1 MKKIIFLAA
10 LFAVGMVGCHNKQGQ
25 VKEEQVKEEQVKKLE
40 VGTELNLFLE
50 ECLSKVPN
58 ARDNH
63 IAIRRLRDTIA
74 ACMEKKIG
82 DTLDLINNYPLR
94 INDYVKFDPIFLGSD
109 IKSKKSYKGKYIV
122 TFEKSNSKNMVIE
135 FGYSS
140 RFEVRTVMEPD
151 SLEKLKDDGKYKL
164 QGIFKGFI
172 HPVNVYK
179 GSTNHLYISLGTMFL
194 ENGIVEPF
202 IEED

>member
-10 LFAVGMVGCHNKQGQ
+10 VISVLASCITPPPKK
-25 VKEEQVKEEQVKKLE
+25 KEKADREIGIELKKLI
-40 VGTELNLFLE
+40 E
-50 ECLSKVPN
+50 ECIEIVPN
-58 ARDNH
+58 AADNA
-63 IAIRRLRDTIA
+63 IAMRRLQDTIRA
-74 ACMEKKIG
+74 RMEKKIG
-82 DTLDLINNYPLR
+82 DTLDLIHNYPLR
-94 INDYVKFDPIFLGSD
+94 INDYVKFDPIFLGSN

-135 FGYSS
+135 FGYSPE
-140 RFEVRTVMEPD
+140 FEIKTVMEPD

-172 HPVNVYK
+172 YPVNVYRR
-179 GSTNHLYISLGTMFL
+179 GSHLYISLGTMFL
-194 ENGIVEPF
+194 DDGIVKPF